1 MNSALDLDRYF
12 RRIGYD
18 GSRAPTLETLRAIH
32 LLHPQAIPFENLDP
46 LLNRPVRLDHA
57 SLQGKLVDAGRGG
70 YCFEQNLLFRHVLTA
85 LGFRPKGLAARVVWM
100 MPASEGMPPRSHMIL
115 LLEVDGDPY
124 IADVGFGGVTLTAP
138 LRLQT
143 GIEQATPHGPMR
155 LMEAAGDFLLEAKI
169 RNEWTPVYSF
179 DLREQYPVD
188 YEITNWYHSTCPDS
202 QFVTNLVAARP
213 VPGCRHALRN
223 NLLTSYFQDGRV
235 ERRSLHSAAELKDV
249 LENVF
254 GLALPDV
261 PNLLPTLA
269 RLAESAE
276 AKRAASR

>member
-1 MNSALDLDRYF
+1 MNSTLDLDRYF

-18 GSRAPTLETLRAIH
+18 GSRAPTLETLRALH

-46 LLNRPVRLDHA
+46 LLNRPVRLDPA
-57 SLQGKLVDAGRGG
+57 SLQDKLVDAGRGG

-100 MPASEGMPPRSHMIL
+100 MPASAGKPARSHMVL
-115 LLEVDGDPY
+115 LLEVEGESY

-138 LRLQT
+138 LRLQADV
-143 GIEQATPHGPMR
+143 EQATPHGPMR
-155 LMEAAGDFLLEAKI
+155 LVETAGDFLLEAKI

-179 DLREQYPVD
+179 DLREQSPLD

-202 QFVTNLVAARP
+202 QFVTNLVAARLA
-213 VPGCRHALRN
+213 PGCRHALRN
-223 NLLTSYFQDGRV
+223 NLFTSYFQDGRV

-254 GLALPDV
+254 GIALPNE
-261 PNLLPTLA
+261 PNLLPVLA
-269 RLAESAE
+269 RLTEHSE
-276 AKRAASR
+276 PKRAASS